1 MDSTL
6 GLQKGRENGRYRSWQ
21 NFFLK
26 KKKLITFKLFS
37 MIPVWVGSRTLKIR
51 SWIWNKSFRS
61 RSTGLNNLS
70 YPVFIFTNCRLFSVS
85 WAPLHVL
92 SDPSLF
98 TPTFPWL
105 TGAGGRNFTY
115 CLTPSLFKPTFPWLT
130 GAGRSFTYCLT
141 PSLFKPTFPWL
152 TGVGR
157 SLHTV

>member
-1 MDSTL
+1 MADTVD
-6 GLQKGRENGRYRSWQ
+6 GRFS
-21 NFFLK
+21 FLK
-26 KKKLITFKLFS
+26 EKKTKLFTFKLFS

-98 TPTFPWL
+98 KPTFPWL
-105 TGAGGRNFTY
+105 TGAGGRSFMY
-115 CLTPSLFKPTFPWLT
+115 CLTPSLF
-130 GAGRSFTYCLT
+130 
-141 PSLFKPTFPWL
+141 
-152 TGVGR
+152 
-157 SLHTV
+157 

>member
-1 MDSTL
+1 MADTVV
-6 GLQKGRENGRYRSWQ
+6 GRFS
-21 NFFLK
+21 FLK
-26 KKKLITFKLFS
+26 EKKTKLFTFKLFS